1 MSDKGE
7 SPHVHRRQG
16 VRHARG
22 SKAVRNGSAATVAV
36 VAPVTES
43 VIAAFSQTGTAA
55 GVIVTGTTE
64 VWTPLV
70 QSAAGTVRG
79 ELSDG
84 FAVQVEEVAG
94 RTVGVYQQAVNGRL
108 GLCLVLADVRKV
120 GWISGLT
127 RSNATASPN
136 SSRCTPA

>member
-1 MSDKGE
+1 MSTAAKE
-7 SPHVHRRQG
+7 SVMP
-16 VRHARG
+16 
-22 SKAVRNGSAATVAV
+22 AVPRPCGTGPPRPLPWSP
-36 VAPVTES
+36 PVTES